1 VDQSERYLQLA
12 LLGRSAFLAS
22 AAPAALV
29 RRRFEDAEHDTD
41 SGRGADDDVET
52 LVAPVLGQRRG
63 PRAIEVYP
71 LSKKPGASF
80 ADMITIGRTANN
92 DVVLRDVTV
101 SRFHAYFRHRV
112 EQGVDRWLVADAGS
126 RNGSELGG
134 AALEARREREV
145 TSGAPVRIGDLE
157 LTFFVASELFEVLR
171 DGGPR
176 GGGTGNFGPSGA
188 KGGNPGTGNVGPK
201 GGASGPA
208 GTGNHGPSGSRRG

>member
-29 RRRFEDAEHDTD
+29 RRRQEDD
-41 SGRGADDDVET
+41 SDSDSRSGSGVQRGLDEEVET

-71 LSKKPGASF
+71 LAKKPGASF
-80 ADMITIGRTANN
+80 ADMITIGRTPNN

-112 EQGVDRWLVADAGS
+112 DQQGVEKWLVADAGS
-126 RNGSELGG
+126 RNGSELAGHV
-134 AALEARREREV
+134 LEARREREV
-145 TSGAPVRIGDLE
+145 VSGLPVRIGDLE
-157 LTFFVASELFEVLR
+157 LTFFVASELFDVLR
-171 DGGPR
+171 E
-176 GGGTGNFGPSGA
+176 GGTSGNFG
-188 KGGNPGTGNVGPK
+188 
-201 GGASGPA
+201 
-208 GTGNHGPSGSRRG
+208 HSGSLR

>member
-29 RRRFEDAEHDTD
+29 RRRFDESD
-41 SGRGADDDVET
+41 SDSDSRSGSGLQRLDDEVET

-71 LSKKPGASF
+71 LAKKPGASF
-80 ADMITIGRTANN
+80 ADMITIGRTPNN

-112 EQGVDRWLVADAGS
+112 DPQGVEKWLVADAGS
-126 RNGSELGG
+126 RNGSELAGT
-134 AALEARREREV
+134 ALEARREREV
-145 TSGAPVRIGDLE
+145 HSGAPVRIGDLE
-157 LTFFVASELFEVLR
+157 LTFFVASELFDVLR
-171 DGGPR
+171 AGN
-176 GGGTGNFGPSGA
+176 TSGNFGH
-188 KGGNPGTGNVGPK
+188 PG
-201 GGASGPA
+201 SQ
-208 GTGNHGPSGSRRG
+208 R

>member
-1 VDQSERYLQLA
+1 MDQSERYLQLA

-29 RRRFEDAEHDTD
+29 RRRFED
-41 SGRGADDDVET
+41 RDDDSDSRSGLRSQLDDEVET

-71 LSKKPGASF
+71 LAKKPGASF
-80 ADMITIGRTANN
+80 ADMITIGRTPNN

-112 EQGVDRWLVADAGS
+112 DPHGVDRWLVADAGS

-134 AALEARREREV
+134 KPLEARREREV
-145 TSGAPVRIGDLE
+145 ASGAPVRIGDLE
-157 LTFFVASELFEVLR
+157 LTFFVASELFDVLR
-171 DGGPR
+171 EGN
-176 GGGTGNFGPSGA
+176 TSGNFGPSG
-188 KGGNPGTGNVGPK
+188 
-201 GGASGPA
+201 SL
-208 GTGNHGPSGSRRG
+208 R